1 MCAPCEVRA
10 LFVLLLDIVWHN
22 ITWHLLI
29 NWECPTLITWM
40 VNTISNDNYLF
51 SPVLGGESGN
61 EVTLV
66 LISNLESTTGHETLW
81 GLLNSMLLPQPE
93 GPNSATNSPFAMVKV
108 NAFNTC
114 RHMPFCVK
122 LCMRFFILSIIMLS
136 GYEHLYLIWEY
147 PTVYLASN
155 PDFPFLTLS
164 RSFGEN
170 PER

>member
-1 MCAPCEVRA
+1 MTFIDKLRVSYIDHMNGQHH
-10 LFVLLLDIVWHN
+10 FQWLLSILSCV
-22 ITWHLLI
+22 
-29 NWECPTLITWM
+29 
-40 VNTISNDNYLF
+40 
-51 SPVLGGESGN
+51 GGESGN

-66 LISNLESTTGHETLW
+66 LISHLESTTGHETLW

-93 GPNSATNSPFAMVKV
+93 EPNSATNSPFATVKV
-108 NAFNTC
+108 NAFNTS

-122 LCMRFFILSIIMLS
+122 PLREVFFILSIIVLG
-136 GYEHLYLIWEY
+136 GYKHLYLIWEY

-170 PER
+170 PEW